1 MAVQHP
7 AVPGTDATTSGK
19 APVSMDS
26 EPLRSTH
33 PLRESYPGEP
43 LLSVR
48 NLRTHIRSPRGVVRA
63 VDGVSFDI
71 GAGESLGVVGE
82 SGSGKSVLARSIMGM
97 ATRLTGVSGQV
108 VFKGRD
114 LLALTRKESRS
125 IWGKEVAMV
134 FQDPGRSLNP
144 VVRVERQLTEGM
156 RQHLGV
162 SRSEARGRALELL
175 KEVGISD
182 PERRLRNYPHE
193 MSGGMRQRV
202 MIAVALACEPDLL
215 IADEP
220 TTALDVTIQRQI
232 LDLLR
237 RVQRTRG
244 MTMMLISHDLAVV
257 AGQTD
262 RVGVMY
268 AGRMAELG
276 ATAEVFGAPRH
287 RYTEALMKATP
298 TLDHQRHARF
308 TLIGGA
314 LPDPTQP
321 PPGCRFAPR
330 CHAVSDECS
339 VDGVVGLGRAD
350 EAHQA
355 WCLHPVGSPN
365 IASMG
370 GDSVVR

>member
-1 MAVQHP
+1 MA
-7 AVPGTDATTSGK
+7 
-19 APVSMDS
+19 
-26 EPLRSTH
+26 
-33 PLRESYPGEP
+33 
-43 LLSVR
+43 LS
-48 NLRTHIRSPRGVVRA
+48 
-63 VDGVSFDI
+63 
-71 GAGESLGVVGE
+71 
-82 SGSGKSVLARSIMGM
+82 
-97 ATRLTGVSGQV
+97 TRLTGISGEV

-114 LLALTRKESRS
+114 LLTLPRRESRS
-125 IWGKEVAMV
+125 VWGKEIAMV

-144 VVRVERQLTEGM
+144 VVRVERQVTEGM
-156 RQHLGV
+156 RKHLGV
-162 SRSEARGRALELL
+162 SRSEARGRALDLL
-175 KEVGISD
+175 TEVGISD

-244 MTMMLISHDLAVV
+244 MSMVLISHDLAVV

-276 ATAEVFGAPRH
+276 ATAEVFQAPRH
-287 RYTEALMKATP
+287 HYTQALLGATP
-298 TLDHQRHARF
+298 TLDHQRHAQF

-314 LPDPTQP
+314 LPDPTRP

-330 CHAVSDECS
+330 CHAASGDCS
-339 VDGVVGLGRAD
+339 AEQDLGAGRVDAG
-350 EAHQA
+350 HQV
-355 WCLHPVGSPN
+355 WCLHPVGP
-365 IASMG
+365 AGAVATG
-370 GDSVVR
+370 GESVAR

>member
-1 MAVQHP
+1 MATQGP
-7 AVPGTDATTSGK
+7 AAPGVETVTPRK
-19 APVSMDS
+19 APSSMSSD
-26 EPLRSTH
+26 
-33 PLRESYPGEP
+33 P

-48 NLRTHIRSPRGVVRA
+48 GLRTHIRSPRGVVRA
-63 VDGVSFDI
+63 VDGVSFDVD
-71 GAGESLGVVGE
+71 GGESFGVVGE
-82 SGSGKSVLARSIMGM
+82 SGSGKSVMARTLMGL
-97 ATRLTGVSGQV
+97 TPRLTGVSGEV

-114 LLALTRKESRS
+114 LLSLSRKESRS
-125 IWGKEVAMV
+125 VWGKEIAMV

-156 RQHLGV
+156 REHLGV
-162 SRSEARGRALELL
+162 SRSEAHDRALRLL

-202 MIAVALACEPDLL
+202 MIAVALSCEPDLL

-237 RVQRTRG
+237 RVQRTYG
-244 MTMMLISHDLAVV
+244 MSMILISHDLAVV

-276 ATAEVFGAPRH
+276 TTTEVFEAPRH
-287 RYTEALMKATP
+287 RYTEALLSATP
-298 TLDHQRHARF
+298 TLGHQRHARF
-308 TLIGGA
+308 ELITGA

-330 CHAVSDECS
+330 CHAASDACS
-339 VDGVVGLGRAD
+339 TGGFLGVAPPEDG
-350 EAHQA
+350 HQV
-355 WCLHPVGSPN
+355 WCIHPVGSPT
-365 IASMG
+365 AVPVEG
-370 GDSVVR
+370 ESVVR

>member
-1 MAVQHP
+1 M
-7 AVPGTDATTSGK
+7 S
-19 APVSMDS
+19 S
-26 EPLRSTH
+26 
-33 PLRESYPGEP
+33 EP

-48 NLRTHIRSPRGVVRA
+48 GLRTHIRSPRGIVRA
-63 VDGVSFDI
+63 VDGVSFDVC
-71 GAGESLGVVGE
+71 GGEAFGVVGE
-82 SGSGKSVLARSIMGM
+82 SGSGKSVMARSIMGLS
-97 ATRLTGVSGQV
+97 TRLAGVSGEV

-114 LLALTRKESRS
+114 LLRLSRKESRS
-125 IWGKEVAMV
+125 IWGKEIAMV

-156 RQHLGV
+156 REHLGV
-162 SRSEARGRALELL
+162 SRSEAHDRALRLL

-202 MIAVALACEPDLL
+202 MIAVALSCQPDLL

-237 RVQRTRG
+237 RVQRTHG
-244 MTMMLISHDLAVV
+244 TSMILISHDLAVV

-276 ATAEVFGAPRH
+276 TTARVFETPRH
-287 RYTEALMKATP
+287 RYTEALLKATP
-298 TLDHQRHARF
+298 TLGHQRHARF
-308 TLIGGA
+308 NLIGGA
-314 LPDPTQP
+314 LPDPTEP

-330 CHAVSDECS
+330 CHAATGECS
-339 VDGVVGLGRAD
+339 EGALVGVPQTD
-350 EAHQA
+350 EGHQV
-355 WCLHPVGSPN
+355 WCINPAGTPAVVLAEGE
-365 IASMG
+365 
-370 GDSVVR
+370 SVAR